1 MITGPLV
8 RVTNQS
14 NSEGV
19 SNTSSYVIPTT
30 PVGLTTQAPWKA
42 TKSSL
47 VVLERM
53 LFHTTDHT
61 TYSFNCP
68 KQGKWWVFPS
78 LIETDDGV
86 LLKLVQ
92 WYQFYSHRHKQMTGL
107 EPMILPLYM
116 DPSSNT
122 AQVGRRNQD
131 IRELNIPGYPDRPE
145 DWNDE
150 DADSGPAKKALAGIL
165 DTLQAR

>member
-1 MITGPLV
+1 M
-8 RVTNQS
+8 
-14 NSEGV
+14 
-19 SNTSSYVIPTT
+19 TS
-30 PVGLTTQAPWKA
+30 
-42 TKSSL
+42 
-47 VVLERM
+47 
-53 LFHTTDHT
+53 
-61 TYSFNCP
+61 
-68 KQGKWWVFPS
+68 
-78 LIETDDGV
+78 
-86 LLKLVQ
+86 
-92 WYQFYSHRHKQMTGL
+92 L

-116 DPSSNT
+116 DPSSNN